1 MAEKLFNKASSEFSL
16 SNMTNTQLKIYN
28 SIISRRQS
36 LDKKSPRYDAIL
48 SGYYGFKNI
57 GDDAMLLS
65 IIESLRKYH
74 SNPRLTVLSSD
85 PVEVKI
91 KFRINSI
98 NRLNIYRI
106 IKTMR
111 RSRLFVYGGGT
122 LIQESTSTRSLYYY
136 LFMIWMARKLG
147 LNVMLY
153 ANGIEPIKK
162 YINRIVTR
170 KIMNKVNLITLR
182 EEESLEELKKLK
194 ITNPRIEITA
204 DPALGIEPASNE
216 KVNAI
221 LKQEGI
227 PQSSLLVGFSAR
239 KWDGFKKNEEKNAVS
254 VIARTADFMAEEY
267 GAVPVFIPMQP
278 QDKIILQD
286 VASLMKHRGYLING
300 AYDVG
305 EMLGLTGRMSM
316 VIGMR
321 LHSLVFSAA
330 MGVPVIG
337 LGYEPKVESFL
348 KYIGQADAS
357 AGNIRFLDFGNLKS
371 LAEKVWAER
380 EAISRDLSSVMA
392 ELKRKALHDAELA
405 AELMEA

>member
-1 MAEKLFNKASSEFSL
+1 
-16 SNMTNTQLKIYN
+16 
-28 SIISRRQS
+28 
-36 LDKKSPRYDAIL
+36 
-48 SGYYGFKNI
+48 
-57 GDDAMLLS
+57 
-65 IIESLRKYH
+65 
-74 SNPRLTVLSSD
+74 
-85 PVEVKI
+85 
-91 KFRINSI
+91 
-98 NRLNIYRI
+98 
-106 IKTMR
+106 
-111 RSRLFVYGGGT
+111 
-122 LIQESTSTRSLYYY
+122 
-136 LFMIWMARKLG
+136 
-147 LNVMLY
+147 
-153 ANGIEPIKK
+153 
-162 YINRIVTR
+162 
-170 KIMNKVNLITLR
+170 MNKVNLITLR

-278 QDKIILQD
+278 QDKIILED